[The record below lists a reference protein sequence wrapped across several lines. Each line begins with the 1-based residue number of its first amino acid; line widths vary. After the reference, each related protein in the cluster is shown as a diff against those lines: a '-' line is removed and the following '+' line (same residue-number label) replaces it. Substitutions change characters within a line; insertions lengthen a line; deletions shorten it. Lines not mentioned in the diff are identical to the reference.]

1 MTVRSARRVLSM
13 LHFLSSSK
21 ETSAIE
27 ENIPNGRNPA
37 RPVLFQELQRDDE
50 GKTSRMGLATRIVPP
65 RRGSGL
71 EREVGLDNSS
81 SSIKDLSA
89 RLIADEA
96 RPSEVVKFDRNE
108 IMAERARAT
117 GEAHF
122 EDVKSADGP
131 ITPSSVLGR
140 TTSADGPTRRL
151 PVQLT
156 HNRVDDRLASTDG
169 KMTPARAESTET
181 SELFENVRECEN
193 VREFGPLID
202 GALDTVEGRLQQTRG
217 SSVEGHLQ
225 QTTDSSEAA
234 TAVVLV
240 ELASARTVVYSN
252 FNSMD

>member
-1 MTVRSARRVLSM
+1 MY
-13 LHFLSSSK
+13 
-21 ETSAIE
+21 
-27 ENIPNGRNPA
+27 
-37 RPVLFQELQRDDE
+37 
-50 GKTSRMGLATRIVPP
+50 
-65 RRGSGL
+65 
-71 EREVGLDNSS
+71 
-81 SSIKDLSA
+81 
-89 RLIADEA
+89 
-96 RPSEVVKFDRNE
+96 
-108 IMAERARAT
+108 
-117 GEAHF
+117 
-122 EDVKSADGP
+122 
-131 ITPSSVLGR
+131 
-140 TTSADGPTRRL
+140 ADGPTRRL